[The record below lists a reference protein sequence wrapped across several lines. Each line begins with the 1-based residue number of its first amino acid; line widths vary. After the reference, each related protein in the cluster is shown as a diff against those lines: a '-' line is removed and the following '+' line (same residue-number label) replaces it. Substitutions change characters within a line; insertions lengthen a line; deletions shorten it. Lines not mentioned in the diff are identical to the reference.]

1 LNQGNFVYGKHIN
14 DFIQHIK
21 LPICTITNLTGQTS
35 NGLTF
40 PVTVDL
46 FKKEVNNEEIVY
58 NCKAK
63 QFKNISGL
71 MTISVSDGLIK
82 SYNPLMTRILF
93 DFDENELK
101 NRNICDLIP
110 NFYENSSCYKS
121 TILDDDAPLFQAT
134 MNEISSEIKHKNGTT
149 IKINFK
155 RLTMLQDKNVI
166 NIVISHESNSLEQLE
181 VNRFFFTLIN
191 RFVK

>member
-1 LNQGNFVYGKHIN
+1 
-14 DFIQHIK
+14 
-21 LPICTITNLTGQTS
+21 
-35 NGLTF
+35 
-40 PVTVDL
+40 
-46 FKKEVNNEEIVY
+46 
-58 NCKAK
+58 
-63 QFKNISGL
+63 
-71 MTISVSDGLIK
+71 
-82 SYNPLMTRILF
+82 
-93 DFDENELK
+93 
-101 NRNICDLIP
+101 
-110 NFYENSSCYKS
+110 
-121 TILDDDAPLFQAT
+121 